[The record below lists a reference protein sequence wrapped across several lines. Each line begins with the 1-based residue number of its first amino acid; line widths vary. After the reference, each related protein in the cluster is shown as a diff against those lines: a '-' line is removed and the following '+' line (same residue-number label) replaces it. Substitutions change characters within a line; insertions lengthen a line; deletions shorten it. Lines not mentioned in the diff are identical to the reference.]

1 MENKLQPS
9 EPGALQGN
17 SQAATFNLP
26 GDGNTLV
33 AHTDAVNNNYNVVL
47 VSGSQPAGCGVD
59 AGASLDFNPDYYNL
73 IVVGNDDLDEPRH
86 FLVRKDRALT
96 ESTAKELKEKYAA
109 LTPEAISIIKTFP
122 AIIATE
128 NRQYGKT
135 GSEHKAVYG
144 IITDIK
150 VQDNGIKIYYQVL
163 NWVPQQKLNELT
175 AELGI
180 EGTTCFN
187 ELNRMHWAIKKVNMI
202 EVLREA
208 GLRVFSL

>member
-9 EPGALQGN
+9 EPGALQAD

-26 GDGNTLV
+26 GDGHTLV

-47 VSGSQPAGCGVD
+47 LNGSQPAGCDVD
-59 AGASLDFNPDYYNL
+59 AGASLEFNPDFYNL

-96 ESTAKELKEKYAA
+96 ESTAQELKNSYAG
-109 LTPEAISIIKTFP
+109 LTPEAISVIKTFP

-128 NRQYGKT
+128 NRLYGKT
-135 GSEHKAVYG
+135 DSEHKAVYG

-163 NWVPQQKLNELT
+163 NWVPQQRLNEL
-175 AELGI
+175 ASELGI
-180 EGTTCFN
+180 EGTSSFN
-187 ELNRMHWAIKKVNMI
+187 ELNRMHWAIKKINMV

>member
-9 EPGALQGN
+9 EPGTLQGN
-17 SQAATFNLP
+17 AQAATFNLP

-47 VSGSQPAGCGVD
+47 LNGNQPAGCDVD
-59 AGASLDFNPDYYNL
+59 AGVSLEFDPNYYNL

-96 ESTAKELKEKYAA
+96 ESTTKELKETYAT
-109 LTPEAISIIKTFP
+109 LTPEAISVIKTFP

-128 NRQYGKT
+128 NQQYGKT
-135 GSEHKAVYG
+135 ESDHKAVYG
-144 IITDIK
+144 IITDIRI
-150 VQDNGIKIYYQVL
+150 QDNGIKIYYQVL
-163 NWVPQQKLNELT
+163 NWIPQQKLNEL
-175 AELGI
+175 APELGI
-180 EGTTCFN
+180 DGTSNFN
-187 ELNRMHWAIKKVNMI
+187 ELNRMHWAIKKINMV